1 MTAKHNGRGLKC
13 YTSRVNQQQASKQ
26 ASARTP
32 LANMAHGSASGKKRS
47 FAEAQLDRSDSASQ
61 KSGKH
66 SKSLRTS
73 AEKTYEDNIQ
83 TDVTHQNSEDPPNN
97 SLTKDEV
104 YAKAYHMVEMLRAKR
119 EILANLNAKMIRIR
133 TDVNAALDSF
143 TENLIRVY
151 RGTTGMV
158 AEDFHFKE
166 YQLVINPSDRKRYTA
181 QEMID
186 RATKHALGSKVE
198 LYSSLR
204 YVVGMS
210 ACIIHVTLSEVPEH
224 FAFADL
230 DTIDAHDYNRVFDLG
245 RYSITMRDAFSKLIQ
260 LNTAMVEKIK
270 AIDSRIS
277 QSRINFLQTGLKTR
291 QELLKQ
297 STKVLYLQDLR
308 ELDQNTFVQS
318 VGNVIGFYELDHLE
332 DFAPLCRPL
341 EEYGRTLLKA
351 NDFSSDKPELE
362 LN

>member
-1 MTAKHNGRGLKC
+1 
-13 YTSRVNQQQASKQ
+13 
-26 ASARTP
+26 
-32 LANMAHGSASGKKRS
+32 MAHGSASGKKRS
-47 FAEAQLDRSDSASQ
+47 FGEAQLDSSNSASQ

-73 AEKTYEDNIQ
+73 AEKTYEDDIK

-97 SLTKDEV
+97 SPTEDEV
-104 YAKAYHMVEMLRAKR
+104 YAKAYHTIEMLRAKR
-119 EILANLNAKMIRIR
+119 EILANLDAKMIRIR
-133 TDVNAALDSF
+133 NDVNAALNRF
-143 TENLIRVY
+143 TEALIRVC

-186 RATKHALGSKVE
+186 RAKKHARGSKVE
-198 LYSSLR
+198 IYSSLR

-224 FAFADL
+224 FAFTDL
-230 DTIDAHDYNRVFDLG
+230 DTIDTHDYNRVFHLG
-245 RYSITMRDAFSKLIQ
+245 R
-260 LNTAMVEKIK
+260 
-270 AIDSRIS
+270 

-297 STKVLYLQDLR
+297 STQVLYLQDMR

-318 VGNVIGFYELDHLE
+318 VGNVIEFSELDHVD

-362 LN
+362 WNRRDRGDH